1 MAGIKDYSTTQAN
14 NTSLNGIN
22 TAEGMLPSN
31 LNNAIRA
38 LMKNTREWYNDS
50 QWVEYGDGDAAF
62 TAAYASATSFTIAG
76 VDVTLIYH
84 AGRRIK
90 LTASTPGTIYGT
102 ISSST
107 FSTNTTINVTWDSGS
122 LSSEAI
128 TNVYIGALS
137 KTNNSIPTGIISTA
151 ILADGSVTTAK
162 IANSNITVAKMAA
175 NSVDSDQYVDG
186 SIDTIHIA
194 SAQVTADKIATDAVT
209 TVKINAD
216 AITGAK
222 IADDQID
229 SEHYVD
235 GSIDTVHIADSQI
248 TVAKMAANSVD
259 SDQYVDGSI
268 DTIHIADSQI
278 TVGKMAANSVDSDQ
292 YVDGSIDTIH
302 ITDANITLA
311 KLASDSVNSSKIVDG
326 SIVNADINASAAIDA
341 TKIHDGAVSN
351 AEFAYVNGVTSAIQ
365 TQIDAKAATTY
376 VDNAVAG
383 LRTRI
388 IAECA
393 STANVVIS
401 SALEAG
407 DVIDGVTLV
416 AGDRVLLKDQST
428 ATENGLYLAVA
439 SGAASRD
446 PEHDTIAELS
456 GGMVITNQGTA
467 NDNKI
472 FLCTTDTDATLG
484 STSITYTTI
493 TPQNVGTVTSITAG
507 TGLSGGAITSSGT
520 IAIDSTVATLTGTQ
534 TLTNKT
540 LTSPVFSGTATSFT
554 STGIDDNATST
565 AITINSSEQ
574 VEFTAGTVSLP
585 SITTTGDT
593 NTGIFFPA
601 ADTIA
606 FTEGGTEAMRINS
619 SGDVQIGSTNAG
631 VGGDIDLSIG
641 NTSSSGG
648 ITLWSTT
655 TASHSIGFGD
665 GYTGTDRYRGYLEY
679 NHTGDS
685 MRFGT
690 SATERMRIDSSGN
703 VGIGT
708 SSPDAKLSVNGV
720 ASFGDGTA
728 LLPSVA
734 NFGDLNTG
742 MWFPAADTIAFSE
755 GGAEAMRIDSSGNV
769 GIGTSTTT
777 YKLTVQDSAD
787 NQDLIR
793 LNHPSAATAGAM
805 LGFTTDGTTDN
816 NIFTLGV
823 EYSAVDYDVINIQ
836 RSTQNVGIGET
847 APLGKLHVKSGDSGV
862 SSPDITDLVVECSGS
877 GGMSLLGAT
886 TGQVEIAFGD
896 SGDANIGR
904 IAYNHNENFLATVV
918 NASEVIRT
926 HSNGVTAFN
935 NGIALGVGTAN
946 TASNVLDDYE
956 EGTFTPIYRCT
967 GDQLSSV
974 TYNAWTGGTYTKV
987 GQLVTVTGA
996 IASNAVTQ
1004 GSPSGQLRIGGLP
1017 FTVRT
1022 QGSTLGT
1029 RGTVAMSN
1037 QNLWATN
1044 NTPNNGYVVE
1054 GTTEFDLKI
1063 LYGNNDDAAACGFY

>member
-76 VDVTLIYH
+76 VDVTAIYH

-90 LTASTPGTIYGT
+90 LTAATPGTIYGT
-102 ISSST
+102 VSST
-107 FSTNTTINVTWDSGS
+107 SFSTNTTVNVTWDSGS

-137 KTNNSIPTGIISTA
+137 KTNSSIPTEIIATA
-151 ILADGSVTTAK
+151 NIADDAVTTAK
-162 IANSNITVAKMAA
+162 IADSQITVAKMTT

-186 SIDTIHIA
+186 SIDTAHIA
-194 SAQVTADKIATDAVT
+194 SAQVTADKIGTSAVT
-209 TVKINAD
+209 TAKINAD
-216 AITGAK
+216 AITSAK
-222 IADDQID
+222 IADEQID

-268 DTIHIADSQI
+268 DTAHIADSQI
-278 TVGKMAANSVDSDQ
+278 TSA
-292 YVDGSIDTIH
+292 
-302 ITDANITLA
+302 
-311 KLASDSVNSSKIVDG
+311 KIVDG
-326 SIVNADINASAAIDA
+326 TIVNADINASAAIDA

-456 GGMVITNQGTA
+456 GGMVVTNQGTA

-520 IAIDSTVATLTGTQ
+520 IAIDTATTVDKTTAQ

-540 LTSPVFSGTATSFT
+540 LTSPKINEDVAV
-554 STGIDDNATST
+554 TST
-565 AITINSSEQ
+565 ATELNLLDGVSGLVQADLTKLAAIDA
-574 VEFTAGTVSLP
+574 TAAEIDTLDGLSRG
-585 SITTTGDT
+585 SIIYG
-593 NTGIFFPA
+593 
-601 ADTIA
+601 
-606 FTEGGTEAMRINS
+606 
-619 SGDVQIGSTNAG
+619 NA
-631 VGGDIDLSIG
+631 
-641 NTSSSGG
+641 
-648 ITLWSTT
+648 
-655 TASHSIGFGD
+655 
-665 GYTGTDRYRGYLEY
+665 
-679 NHTGDS
+679 
-685 MRFGT
+685 
-690 SATERMRIDSSGN
+690 
-703 VGIGT
+703 
-708 SSPDAKLSVNGV
+708 
-720 ASFGDGTA
+720 
-728 LLPSVA
+728 
-734 NFGDLNTG
+734 
-742 MWFPAADTIAFSE
+742 
-755 GGAEAMRIDSSGNV
+755 
-769 GIGTSTTT
+769 
-777 YKLTVQDSAD
+777 
-787 NQDLIR
+787 
-793 LNHPSAATAGAM
+793 SAATTVLTKGTVGQV
-805 LGFTTDGTTDN
+805 LTSDGTD
-816 NIFTLGV
+816 I
-823 EYSAVDYDVINIQ
+823 SW
-836 RSTQNVGIGET
+836 
-847 APLGKLHVKSGDSGV
+847 GDPAWWNRLAIKYCNSFNFN
-862 SSPDITDLVVECSGS
+862 SSS
-877 GGMSLLGAT
+877 
-886 TGQVEIAFGD
+886 
-896 SGDANIGR
+896 
-904 IAYNHNENFLATVV
+904 
-918 NASEVIRT
+918 
-926 HSNGVTAFN
+926 
-935 NGIALGVGTAN
+935 
-946 TASNVLDDYE
+946 
-956 EGTFTPIYRCT
+956 
-967 GDQLSSV
+967 
-974 TYNAWTGGTYTKV
+974 W
-987 GQLVTVTGA
+987 
-996 IASNAVTQ
+996 
-1004 GSPSGQLRIGGLP
+1004 
-1017 FTVRT
+1017 
-1022 QGSTLGT
+1022 
-1029 RGTVAMSN
+1029 
-1037 QNLWATN
+1037 
-1044 NTPNNGYVVE
+1044 
-1054 GTTEFDLKI
+1054 
-1063 LYGNNDDAAACGFY
+1063 